1 MDFDDDQIE
10 DQTPPKQR
18 QRQKTK
24 NLPQSY
30 AFQVTVAFI
39 LTAAATAVLM
49 AGVAFIVWN
58 AGQGRFFGEGDLY
71 AGLLITAFISVLLAV
86 GVGAYFAN
94 GIVAPVQRISNTVQ
108 AVKEGDLSART
119 GLHSEDEI
127 GRLGQAFDEMAEVM
141 ERDRELER
149 QLIGD
154 VAHELRTP
162 LMAVQAT
169 VEAIQDGVFEADET
183 RLSTI
188 SNETRRLSRLV
199 DALLHL
205 NRLENGTIVA
215 KIAPLDLSSSLA
227 DLALNHQ
234 ALIESAELHFEA
246 QIDPE
251 VRIRGDKDL
260 ISQAVANLLSNA
272 VRYTPEGGKITLI
285 VTRNHGE
292 ACISVRDTGI
302 GISPEDQRKVFS
314 RFWRA
319 DAARE
324 RASGGLGIG
333 LAMVKEV
340 ADQHHGRV
348 VLESELGV
356 GSTFSIRIPLAA
368 DDPVVLASMD
378 KNDLRRLE
386 RAARKEA
393 ERQRKEAERQRR
405 AAEKGATSQFKLE
418 LPKLPG
424 AKKAPAKDN
433 KKKNHKVK

>member
-1 MDFDDDQIE
+1 
-10 DQTPPKQR
+10 
-18 QRQKTK
+18 
-24 NLPQSY
+24 
-30 AFQVTVAFI
+30 A
-39 LTAAATAVLM
+39 
-49 AGVAFIVWN
+49 
-58 AGQGRFFGEGDLY
+58 
-71 AGLLITAFISVLLAV
+71 
-86 GVGAYFAN
+86 
-94 GIVAPVQRISNTVQ
+94 
-108 AVKEGDLSART
+108 
-119 GLHSEDEI
+119 
-127 GRLGQAFDEMAEVM
+127 M

-169 VEAIQDGVFEADET
+169 VEAIQDGVFPADEI

-188 SNETRRLSRLV
+188 NAETRRLSRLV

-215 KIAPLDLSSSLA
+215 KIAPMNLSDALA

-234 ALIESAELHFEA
+234 ALIESAELSLDA
-246 QIDPE
+246 KIDPE
-251 VRIRGDKDL
+251 VRIRGDRDL
-260 ISQAVANLLSNA
+260 ISQATANLLSNA
-272 VRYTPEGGKITLI
+272 VRYTPEGGSVTLV
-285 VTRNHGE
+285 VTRNHGD

-302 GISPEDQRKVFS
+302 GISEKDQRKVFN

-324 RASGGLGIG
+324 RTSGGLGIG

-348 VLESELGV
+348 TLESEPGV
-356 GSTFSIRIPLAA
+356 GSTFTIRVPLAS

-405 AAEKGATSQFKLE
+405 AASKGAGKSATGQLKLQWPLIQTS
-418 LPKLPG
+418 
-424 AKKAPAKDN
+424 
-433 KKKNHKVK
+433 KKKSQEGGEPK

>member
-1 MDFDDDQIE
+1 MW
-10 DQTPPKQR
+10 
-18 QRQKTK
+18 
-24 NLPQSY
+24 S
-30 AFQVTVAFI
+30 
-39 LTAAATAVLM
+39 
-49 AGVAFIVWN
+49 AGR
-58 AGQGRFFGEGDLY
+58 GRFFGEQDLY
-71 AGLLITAFISVLLAV
+71 TAMLIAAFISVLVAV
-86 GVGAYFAN
+86 IVGIYFAN

-108 AVKEGDLSART
+108 AIKDGDYSART
-119 GLHSEDEI
+119 HLCSDDEI
-127 GRLGQAFDEMAEVM
+127 GRLGQAFDEMADAM
-141 ERDRELER
+141 ERDRE
-149 QLIGD
+149 LIGD

-169 VEAIQDGVFEADET
+169 VEAIQDGVFPADEI

-188 SNETRRLSRLV
+188 NAETRRLSRLV

-205 NRLENGTIVA
+205 NRLENGTVVA
-215 KIAPLDLSSSLA
+215 KIAPMNLSDALA

-234 ALIESAELHFEA
+234 ALIESAELSFDA
-246 QIDPE
+246 KIDPE
-251 VRIRGDKDL
+251 VRIRGDRDL
-260 ISQAVANLLSNA
+260 ISQATANLLSNA
-272 VRYTPEGGKITLI
+272 VRYTPEGGSVTLV
-285 VTRNHGE
+285 VTRNHGD

-302 GISPEDQRKVFS
+302 GISEKDQRKVFN

-324 RASGGLGIG
+324 RTSGGLGIG

-348 VLESELGV
+348 TLESEPGV
-356 GSTFSIRIPLAA
+356 GSTFTIRVPLAS

-405 AAEKGATSQFKLE
+405 AASKGAGKSATGQLKLQWPLIQTS
-418 LPKLPG
+418 
-424 AKKAPAKDN
+424 
-433 KKKNHKVK
+433 KKKSQEGGEPK

>member
-1 MDFDDDQIE
+1 MTEEQNS
-10 DQTPPKQR
+10 KQR
-18 QRQKTK
+18 PPQDMRQ
-24 NLPQSY
+24 SF
-30 AFQVTVAFI
+30 AFQVTAAFI
-39 LTAAATAVLM
+39 LTAAVTAILM
-49 AGVAFIVWN
+49 AAVAFIVWN
-58 AGQGRFFGEGDLY
+58 AGRGHLFGEQDLY
-71 AGLLITAFISVLLAV
+71 MAMLIAAIASVTLAV
-86 GVGAYFAN
+86 FVGVYFAN
-94 GIVAPVQRISNTVQ
+94 GIIAPIQRISKTVL
-108 AVKEGDLSART
+108 AIKEGDYSART
-119 GLHSEDEI
+119 GLTSDDEI
-127 GRLGQAFDEMAEVM
+127 GRLGQAFDDMADAM

-169 VEAIQDGVFEADET
+169 VEAIQDGVFPADEI

-188 SNETRRLSRLV
+188 SSETRRLSRLV

-205 NRLENGTIVA
+205 NRLENGTVVA
-215 KIAPLDLSSSLA
+215 KITPMNLSDVLA

-234 ALIESAELHFEA
+234 ALIESADLSFDA
-246 QIDPE
+246 KIDPE
-251 VRIRGDKDL
+251 VRIGGDRDL
-260 ISQAVANLLSNA
+260 ICQATANLLSNA
-272 VRYTPEGGKITLI
+272 VRYTPEGGSVTLI

-292 ACISVRDTGI
+292 ACISVCDTGM
-302 GISPEDQRKVFS
+302 GISEQDQAKVFS

-319 DAARE
+319 DAARD

-348 VLESELGV
+348 TLESELGV
-356 GSTFSIRIPLAA
+356 GSTFTIRIPLAP

-393 ERQRKEAERQRR
+393 ERARKEAERKRR
-405 AAEKGATSQFKLE
+405 AASKGSTGQLKFNWAVLSSQRKK
-418 LPKLPG
+418 PKS
-424 AKKAPAKDN
+424 K
-433 KKKNHKVK
+433 

>member
-1 MDFDDDQIE
+1 MGDEPVKGGSPQE
-10 DQTPPKQR
+10 N
-18 QRQKTK
+18 KTK
-24 NLPQSY
+24 SF

-39 LTAAATAVLM
+39 LTAAMTAVLM
-49 AGVAFIVWN
+49 AGVAFLVWS
-58 AGQGRFFGEGDLY
+58 AGRGRFFGEQDLY
-71 AGLLITAFISVLLAV
+71 TAMLIAAFISVLVAV
-86 GVGAYFAN
+86 IVGIYFAN

-108 AVKEGDLSART
+108 AIKDGDYSART
-119 GLHSEDEI
+119 RLCSDDEI
-127 GRLGQAFDEMAEVM
+127 GRLGQAFDEMADAM

-169 VEAIQDGVFEADET
+169 VEAIQDGVFPADEI

-188 SNETRRLSRLV
+188 NAETRRLSRLV

-205 NRLENGTIVA
+205 NRLENGTVVA
-215 KIAPLDLSSSLA
+215 KIAPMNLSDALA

-234 ALIESAELHFEA
+234 ALIESAELSFDA
-246 QIDPE
+246 KIDPE
-251 VRIRGDKDL
+251 VRIRGDRDL
-260 ISQAVANLLSNA
+260 ISQATANLLSNA
-272 VRYTPEGGKITLI
+272 VRYTPEGGSVTLV
-285 VTRNHGE
+285 VTRNHGD

-302 GISPEDQRKVFS
+302 GISEKDQRKVFN

-324 RASGGLGIG
+324 RTSGGLGIG
-333 LAMVKEV
+333 LAMVKEG

-348 VLESELGV
+348 TLESEPGV
-356 GSTFSIRIPLAA
+356 GSTFTIRVPLAS

-405 AAEKGATSQFKLE
+405 AASKGAGKSATGQLKLQWPLIQTS
-418 LPKLPG
+418 
-424 AKKAPAKDN
+424 
-433 KKKNHKVK
+433 KKKSQEGGEPK